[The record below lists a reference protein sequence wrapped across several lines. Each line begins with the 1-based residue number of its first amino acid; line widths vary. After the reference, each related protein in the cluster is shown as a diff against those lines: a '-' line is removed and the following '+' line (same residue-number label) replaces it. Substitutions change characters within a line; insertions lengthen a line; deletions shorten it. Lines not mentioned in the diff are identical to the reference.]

1 MKKLEEI
8 KRILAEHK
16 HELHEKYHVQ
26 SIGLFGSYVRGDQT
40 SKSDV
45 DILVEFD
52 APIGWE
58 IVDLRDYLE
67 EILGMK
73 VDLVTKGAVLR
84 KPLLWESIQE
94 DLVNV

>member
-1 MKKLEEI
+1 MLEEI

-16 HELHEKYHVQ
+16 EELREQHHVQ
-26 SIGLFGSYVRGDQT
+26 SMGIFGSYVRGDQT
-40 SKSDV
+40 LKSDV

-52 APIGWE
+52 KPVGWE

-67 EILGMK
+67 KILDMK
-73 VDLVTKGAVLR
+73 VDLVTKRAVSK